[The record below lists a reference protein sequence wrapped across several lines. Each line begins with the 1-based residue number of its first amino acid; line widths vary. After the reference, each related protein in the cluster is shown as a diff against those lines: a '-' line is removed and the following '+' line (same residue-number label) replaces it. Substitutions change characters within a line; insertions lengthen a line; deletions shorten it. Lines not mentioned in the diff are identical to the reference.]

1 MSVSV
6 VLEKAGS
13 ESVITRYL
21 QIIKI
26 SVSDEMARLL
36 SIELKALPVRVFLHI
51 YQYFYINKRVA
62 KMHKVMAESLDFF
75 DFIDPYL

>member
-51 YQYFYINKRVA
+51 YQDFYNNKRFA
-62 KMHKVMAESLDFF
+62 KACEVMTQPLVFF
-75 DFIDPYL
+75 DS